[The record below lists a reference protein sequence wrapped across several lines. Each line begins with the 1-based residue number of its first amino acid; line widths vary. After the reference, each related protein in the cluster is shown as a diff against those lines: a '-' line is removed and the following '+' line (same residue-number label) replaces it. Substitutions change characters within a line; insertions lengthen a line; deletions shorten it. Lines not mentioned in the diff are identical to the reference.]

1 MSIAKLA
8 YSLAQARIV
17 VSNTSFALLPR
28 TNGLKMGSWIPEAL
42 YSSILSRQSEG
53 VPAILVASTIA
64 SVMHRSAASIS
75 PFLNAS
81 AASAVSCS
89 KPYEATSLL

>member
-1 MSIAKLA
+1 M
-8 YSLAQARIV
+8 
-17 VSNTSFALLPR
+17 VSNTSFALFPR
-28 TNGLKMGSWIPEAL
+28 TNGLKMGSCIPESL

-64 SVMHRSAASIS
+64 SVMHLSAASIS

-89 KPYEATSLL
+89 NPYEATSLLYRGKKPT